1 MGTSDSP
8 PSVEQQHLTDDDIH
22 PINTQHIT
30 IDIDV
35 KTDPNESP
43 TAALTNEC
51 DDLSKRSPKSLSKQ
65 TSSLKN
71 IPVAFSFVLYAVGVS
86 FLAVVISLT
95 WYYMNWTF
103 GLPALAL
110 ALLAVFLTKPGW
122 RWFYIA
128 VATSKRDLTKLDKKN
143 LTIAD
148 IFQKNTAK
156 HPDKIAIVSE
166 TQTWTF
172 RNLNEFSNQVANV
185 FLTHGYK
192 KSDVVGVM
200 LGNCPEYVGIWLGL
214 SKIGVITAL
223 INTNLRG
230 QSLLHS
236 IAVAKCTAIIYGETF
251 AQVVDDISKKI
262 PSNIAFY
269 QINDDLNTPVKSP
282 STNLTSL
289 LKTAGTE
296 QISAPVEHSLHHDKL
311 LYIYTSGTTGLPKAA
326 VISHSRYIFIAA
338 GIHYT
343 LGFKQNDIFYTPLP
357 LYHTAGG
364 IMSMGQAL
372 LFGCTVAIRRKFS
385 ASGYFVDCFKYNATV
400 GQYIGEMARYILATP
415 LSENDRKHKVRMVF
429 GNGLRPQIW
438 PRFTERFNI
447 TKVGEFY
454 GATEGNANIMN
465 HDNTVGAI
473 GFVSRILPHIY
484 PISIIRADP
493 DTGEPI
499 RGPNGLCQLCKPQEP
514 GVFIGKIVPGNPAR
528 EFLGYVD
535 ENASA
540 KKVVCDVFKKGDMAF
555 ISGDLLVSDEKG
567 YLYFIDRTGDTFRWK
582 GENVSTGEVE
592 SQLSTLVGYRDT
604 IVYGVTIPN
613 TEGRAGMAAIYDPE
627 RQVDLDSFTI
637 ELKKVLPVYARPQFL
652 RFLTKIDLTGTFK
665 LRKIDLQ
672 KEGYDP
678 NIINDPLYYQTC
690 TGKYEPISKEI
701 YGMICRNELKF

>member
-1 MGTSDSP
+1 
-8 PSVEQQHLTDDDIH
+8 
-22 PINTQHIT
+22 
-30 IDIDV
+30 
-35 KTDPNESP
+35 
-43 TAALTNEC
+43 
-51 DDLSKRSPKSLSKQ
+51 
-65 TSSLKN
+65 
-71 IPVAFSFVLYAVGVS
+71 
-86 FLAVVISLT
+86 
-95 WYYMNWTF
+95 MNWTF
-103 GLPALAL
+103 GLPALIL

-128 VATSKRDLTKLDKKN
+128 GATSKRDLTALWAYIKLLLLTKKLEKKN

-148 IFQKNTAK
+148 IFQKNAAK
-156 HPDKIAIVSE
+156 HPDKIAIISE
-166 TQTWTF
+166 KQAWTF

-185 FLTHGYK
+185 FQTHGYK
-192 KSDVVGVM
+192 KNDVIGV
-200 LGNCPEYVGIWLGL
+200 LLENRPDFVGIWLGL
-214 SKIGVITAL
+214 SKIGIITAL

-236 IAVAKCTAIIYGETF
+236 IVVAKCTAIIYGESF
-251 AQVVDDISKKI
+251 ADVVDDIVKEI
-262 PSNIAFY
+262 PSNVALY
-269 QINDDLNTPVKSP
+269 QVNNDLSTPLKSAARDLV
-282 STNLTSL
+282 SL
-289 LKTAGTE
+289 LKTASADK
-296 QISAPVEHSLHHDKL
+296 ISAAVEHNSHHDKL

-326 VISHSRYIFIAA
+326 VISHSRYVFIAA

-343 LGFKQNDIFYTPLP
+343 LGFKQNDVFYTPLP

-372 LFGCTVAIRRKFS
+372 IFGCTVAIRRKFS

-415 LSENDRKHKVRMVF
+415 HSENDRKHKVRMVF

-438 PRFTERFNI
+438 APFTERFNI
-447 TKVGEFY
+447 PKVGEFY

-465 HDNTVGAI
+465 HDNTIGAI
-473 GFVSRILPHIY
+473 GFISRILPQIY
-484 PISIIRADP
+484 PISIIRADS
-493 DTGEPI
+493 DTGEPV

-514 GVFIGKIVPGNPAR
+514 GVFIGKIVPGNPSR

-540 KKVVCDVFKKGDMAF
+540 KKVVHDVFKKGDMAF
-555 ISGDLLVSDEKG
+555 ISGDLLVADEKG

-582 GENVSTGEVE
+582 GENVSTSEVE
-592 SQLSTLVGYRDT
+592 AQLSTLAGYRDT
-604 IVYGVTIPN
+604 IVYGVIIPN
-613 TEGRAGMAAIYDPE
+613 TEGRAGMAAVYDPE
-627 RQVDLDSFTI
+627 RKLDLDSFAVGI
-637 ELKKVLPVYARPQFL
+637 SKVLPVYARPQFL

-678 NIINDPLYYQTC
+678 NVINDPLYYQTC
-690 TGKYEPISKEI
+690 TGKYELINKEI
-701 YGMICRNELKF
+701 YDMICRNEVKF